1 MLRKSESSGELSLCI
16 MIVLCQVMGRLTE
29 SFRQGNSA
37 DLLNWLVEEDWF
49 VFEKEEETLSS
60 RGLDEKHMEDGREE

>member
-1 MLRKSESSGELSLCI
+1 
-16 MIVLCQVMGRLTE
+16 LTE

-37 DLLNWLVEEDWF
+37 DLLNWLAEEDWF
-49 VFEKEEETLSS
+49 VFEKEDETLSS